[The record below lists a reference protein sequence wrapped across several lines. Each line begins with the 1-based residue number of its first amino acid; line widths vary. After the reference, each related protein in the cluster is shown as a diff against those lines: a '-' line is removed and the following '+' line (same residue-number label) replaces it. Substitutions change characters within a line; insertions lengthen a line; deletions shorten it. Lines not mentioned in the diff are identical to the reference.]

1 MRRTVDKL
9 GMTARE
15 AVSVLRALQ
24 PDELFAFGP
33 ALTRSVTWLTIAGVH
48 TTHPKVGD
56 QFSIRTPAPSRAA
69 DYHPE

>member
-1 MRRTVDKL
+1 LDVDVRRTADKL

-33 ALTRSVTWLTIAGVH
+33 ALTRSVTWLTIAGVQ

-56 QFSIRTPAPSRAA
+56 RLSIKTPVPSRKV
-69 DYHPE
+69 